1 MRSDERR
8 HPPLWPVRRALSW
21 GFLRAPAPVNRD
33 TSPVLEA
40 SQVHGRMP
48 VWATWEFL
56 YRNKI
61 NGIAARATAKKVSRR
76 SYQKLIYKSIELDH
90 RAVFGLCS

>member
-1 MRSDERR
+1 MRSDERQL
-8 HPPLWPVRRALSW
+8 PPALFAGRYPGASY
-21 GFLRAPAPVNRD
+21 GFRSDRD

-48 VWATWEFL
+48 VWAIWEFP

-61 NGIAARATAKKVSRR
+61 NGIAARATAKKSAVGRT
-76 SYQKLIYKSIELDH
+76 KSLFIN
-90 RAVFGLCS
+90 R

>member
-8 HPPLWPVRRALSW
+8 YPFLWLLAGRYSEASY
-21 GFLRAPAPVNRD
+21 GLRSDRN

-48 VWATWEFL
+48 VWAIWEFP

-61 NGIAARATAKKVSRR
+61 NGVLARATAKKSAAG
-76 SYQKLIYKSIELDH
+76 LTKSLFIN
-90 RAVFGLCS
+90 R